1 MSDWDKFEEQTASSG
16 LLKLIDEFNETKATF
31 DDSKDKLSTLE
42 AKIVAEFNEDFGEQS
57 KKIGD
62 NIVTINRQERYDWD
76 QNILEALF
84 VSGSVPEY
92 IKKRLTVEKRNF
104 QKLTEAEQAPL
115 LPALTRK
122 PGPVSVKITRSS

>member
-31 DDSKDKLSTLE
+31 DDSKDRLSTLE

-57 KKIGD
+57 KKIGE